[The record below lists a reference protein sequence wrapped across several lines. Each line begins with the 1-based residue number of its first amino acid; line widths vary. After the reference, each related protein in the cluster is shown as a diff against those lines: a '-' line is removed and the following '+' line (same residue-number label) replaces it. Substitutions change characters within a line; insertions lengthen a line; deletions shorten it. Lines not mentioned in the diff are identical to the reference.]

1 MKSVLVLTLSVLW
14 ANTSIRA
21 QMLLPIKEQ
30 TDLLVNKALYNDTYP
45 GLVSYLMDNPNANHW
60 QDYDFAEQVGQ
71 ILHGYLEMYRGTKDK
86 AYLYKFINLSL
97 KSMAWRRSNYLFHD
111 PSLPNSSLY
120 MNGVL
125 LSAYSGFIHL
135 VLMEDLSLQN
145 ETVPEGVLTVPS
157 STLELNVLPSTSAS
171 TIGGIAT
178 WLLSRSVETLDYI
191 ITINWSDEELFRHG
205 QVIKGLNQEAV
216 FGEALLNLGHLATL
230 PTYSGLQSYL
240 DKGAR
245 MLRAMRDAGEDDRC
259 ECISGTLVLFPFINH
274 SYYWFHDGWSHR
286 LRPGLCVG
294 SCLSVFGQLLS
305 QERDL
310 SDQHEFI
317 EDISHAVYDLRLPY
331 LANKYNIYTG
341 GSEPFTDADMVMFR
355 NAFTRN
361 IAFPFSGSWAF
372 KNGVDGSPGPI
383 SGNPGFNA
391 YRMDALAWMFLREW
405 DNAPTAV
412 EGPGVYEILSDV
424 YANTVFD
431 SPLDISGGLSYW
443 GAAQVVA
450 AQWERECFSLD
461 LYNRELVYDQ
471 DFAAKNILRVF
482 PAGEAG
488 ASFADPVIHEPRF
501 TVNDQVHA
509 AFRAGSAVVFE
520 PGFEAKLGSVVEAV
534 IDPLGCDL
542 AYKAML
548 PTEYPRTEVR
558 APEARE
564 QTMTEQDAPVSV
576 EQTMERQMIDAF
588 RLVPNPT
595 SGETYAEL
603 QLGDRRLASLTIHD
617 ALGRQIW
624 SGQFGTLVA
633 GEHRHP
639 VGIRLPFGVYH
650 CTLTLDGV
658 TYTQRLV
665 VE

>member
-1 MKSVLVLTLSVLW
+1 MKAIYIVLLALILDLPAVG
-14 ANTSIRA
+14 
-21 QMLLPIKEQ
+21 QFLLPVKEQ
-30 TDLLVNKALYNDTYP
+30 CDHIVHKQLYNGAFIGLTSYETDHVNSWSTYKYP
-45 GLVSYLMDNPNANHW
+45 EA
-60 QDYDFAEQVGQ
+60 VGQ
-71 ILHGYLEMYRGTKDK
+71 LQLGYMQMYRATKDK
-86 AYLYKFINLSL
+86 AYLVKFINIALRA
-97 KSMAWRRSNYLFHD
+97 MAWRRGNYLFTD
-111 PSLPNSSLY
+111 GTMEGSTLY
-120 MNGVL
+120 KNGVL
-125 LSAYSGFIHL
+125 LWAFSDFIHL
-135 VLMEDLSLQN
+135 ISVEEPELQ
-145 ETVPEGVLTVPS
+145 T
-157 STLELNVLPSTSAS
+157 STLVDALLSIPTS
-171 TIGGIAT
+171 TIPENIIPVAACSTYGSVAQ
-178 WLLSRSVETLDYI
+178 WLLARCCETLDHI
-191 ITINWSDEELFRHG
+191 IANQWSDDLAFGDGGEIH
-205 QVIKGLNQEAV
+205 GLNQEAV
-216 FGEALLNLGHLATL
+216 FGSAMLNLGHVATSTDNAILL
-230 PTYSGLQSYL
+230 PYL
-240 DKGAR
+240 DKAAV
-245 MLRAMRDAGEDDRC
+245 MLRKFRYVGEVDRC
-259 ECISGTLVLFPFINH
+259 ACILGLPVLQNNTDN
-274 SYYWFHDGWSHR
+274 SYFWYHDGWSQPRRNNGCPFVDCNGESGWAPHDMD
-286 LRPGLCVG
+286 LRD
-294 SCLSVFGQLLS
+294 
-305 QERDL
+305 RR
-310 SDQHEFI
+310 EFM
-317 EDISHAVYDLRLPY
+317 EDISHGVYDMELPR
-331 LANKYNIYTG
+331 LANLYNIYTG
-341 GSEPFTDADMVMFR
+341 GSEPFADVDMVKFR
-355 NAFTRN
+355 NAFTTQ
-361 IAFPFSGSWAF
+361 IALPFQGSWGF
-372 KNGVDGSPGPI
+372 CPGVYGC
-383 SGNPGFNA
+383 
-391 YRMDALAWMFLREW
+391 DALIGVYGGYWFNYYRKDAPAWMFLHQW
-405 DNAPTAV
+405 DEAAGAAP
-412 EGPGVYEILSDV
+412 GPGVYEILTTFYTSD
-424 YANTVFD
+424 
-431 SPLDISGGLSYW
+431 LDEHPIEITSGLAYW
-443 GAAQVVA
+443 GLAQLVA